1 MVDDRNVWNNDPP
14 DAEDTDAENLDTEY
28 PLLTDDDFDQEL
40 EALAAYA
47 SDQDFGFDEEAQEQD
62 EGDEDFE
69 DSDDLMADDEAGD
82 ETEIDGAEADQQFDD
97 LVADEVESLPGD
109 EYAAQTLPDAGDEPE
124 SAPVVDDED
133 RLRQPRAG
141 RFRRTLRNQLGM
153 LPLALL
159 MIALGAYL
167 IARGQDVSGLPD
179 LSDSAIAV
187 IAVLTVGFTA
197 VFYAFLFGRRERG
210 LLFVGLWILTTAG
223 LITALVYGLDE
234 DPSVREWWPLLLWS
248 LGFALVFTY
257 VVERTHDVRLL
268 LLSVMALVAGT
279 TAYLVSSEQL
289 DNDALRDAADYWPLL
304 LAVAGVGL
312 LPLVFRRRTE

>member
-1 MVDDRNVWNNDPP
+1 MADDRDVWNDKPP
-14 DAEDTDAENLDTEY
+14 EMPDDDAKSDAASPDTAY

-47 SDQDFGFDEEAQEQD
+47 SDQEFEFDDPAQDAQALRDDEEPV
-62 EGDEDFE
+62 GED
-69 DSDDLMADDEAGD
+69 DIDVANDEAVED
-82 ETEIDGAEADQQFDD
+82 DAEPLPDD
-97 LVADEVESLPGD
+97 A
-109 EYAAQTLPDAGDEPE
+109 YAAQPLPDTADELEASPT
-124 SAPVVDDED
+124 VDDED

-159 MIALGAYL
+159 LIALGVYL
-167 IARGQDVSGLPD
+167 IARAQDVSDLPD
-179 LSDSAIAV
+179 LSNSTIGV

-210 LLFVGLWILTTAG
+210 LLFIGLWILTTAG
-223 LITALVYGLDE
+223 LIAALVYGVED
-234 DPSVREWWPLLLWS
+234 DPSVSEWWPLLLWS
-248 LGFALVFTY
+248 LGLALVLTY
-257 VVERTHDVRLL
+257 VLERTHDVRLL

-279 TAYLVSSEQL
+279 TAYLMGSEQL

-304 LAVAGVGL
+304 LSVVGVGL